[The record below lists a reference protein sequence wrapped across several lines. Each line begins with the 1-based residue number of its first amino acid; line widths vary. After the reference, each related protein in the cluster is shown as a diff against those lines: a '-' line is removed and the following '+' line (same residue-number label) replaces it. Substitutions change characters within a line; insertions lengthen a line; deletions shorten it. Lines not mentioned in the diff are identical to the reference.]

1 MLNHC
6 HECVVFK
13 MAPFCV
19 GFNMVMFGRRVSL
32 AASRHRIHIPHTTPH
47 TTPHHTHTPHP
58 HPHTY
63 THIHRADSR
72 FAPSQWETP
81 LLCND
86 VSHWLGANLE
96 SRFASSQWE
105 TASLCN
111 DVSHWL
117 GASLKSA
124 LHTYIYGDQLDFR
137 SRQRLQFCSR
147 YF

>member
-1 MLNHC
+1 MGSVKVCCVFGTKPLMMLNHSRRM
-6 HECVVFK
+6 HLNVSSSK
-13 MAPFCV
+13 WRPFCV
-19 GFNMVMFGRRVSL
+19 GFNMVMFGRRVTL
-32 AASRHRIHIPHTTPH
+32 AASRHRIHLPH
-47 TTPHHTHTPHP
+47 TTPHHTHTP

-72 FAPSQWETP
+72 FAPSQWEMA

-105 TASLCN
+105 TMLLCN

-117 GASLKSA
+117 DASLESVP
-124 LHTYIYGDQLDFR
+124 HT
-137 SRQRLQFCSR
+137 CMVTN
-147 YF
+147 